1 MPSNDE
7 MLYAAFRAAFVMTL
21 DCLLRESLDREKSTA
36 IPCGFLDV
44 FPVLQGTAPQIQLE
58 CLFQTWDRLDRQT
71 TEFSSLDH
79 CVVHAGYE
87 ALAKMGQMSARPN
100 LKSAWKGPNPLAT
113 TNDHWVTSKARVRQL
128 AMDEKTSGL
137 VMRTQHKLNDHQPSK
152 AAFLA
157 AEQACP
163 NDDITDIVSR
173 WIASRDIILGSVGLL
188 TDEEQDLLRIFFE
201 EQSGLLR

>member
-7 MLYAAFRAAFVMTL
+7 MFYAAFRAAFVMTL
-21 DCLLRESLDREKSTA
+21 DCLLRESLDREKSTVN
-36 IPCGFLDV
+36 PGGFLDV

-71 TEFSSLDH
+71 TEFTPLDH

-100 LKSAWKGPNPLAT
+100 LTSAWKGPKPMAIA
-113 TNDHWVTSKARVRQL
+113 NDHWVTSKARARQL
-128 AMDEKTSGL
+128 ALDEKMDNLVVQIENKMNDQLASEAVFSGL
-137 VMRTQHKLNDHQPSK
+137 
-152 AAFLA
+152 
-157 AEQACP
+157 EQTSP
-163 NDDITDIVSR
+163 KVEISDIVGR
-173 WIASRDIILGSVGLL
+173 WTASREIVLGSVGLL

>member
-36 IPCGFLDV
+36 NPCGFLDV

-71 TEFSSLDH
+71 TEFSPLDH
-79 CVVHAGYE
+79 CVVYAGYD

-100 LKSAWKGPNPLAT
+100 LKSTWKGPNLLTT

-128 AMDEKTSGL
+128 ALDEKTASL
-137 VMRTQHKLNDHQPSK
+137 VVRIQDKMNDHLPYE
-152 AAFLA
+152 AAFSA
-157 AEQACP
+157 AEQADF
-163 NDDITDIVSR
+163 NDDITDIVGR

>member
-1 MPSNDE
+1 MHSNDE

-21 DCLLRESLDREKSTA
+21 DCLLRESLDREKSTGN
-36 IPCGFLDV
+36 PGGFLDV

-58 CLFQTWDRLDRQT
+58 CLFQTWDRLDQQT
-71 TEFSSLDH
+71 TNFWPLDH

-100 LKSAWKGPNPLAT
+100 LKSAWKGPSPLAT

-128 AMDEKTSGL
+128 ALDEKTSSL
-137 VMRTQHKLNDHQPSK
+137 VMRIQDKLNDQQPSE
-152 AAFLA
+152 AAFSGS
-157 AEQACP
+157 EQADSH
-163 NDDITDIVSR
+163 DDLTDLVGR
-173 WIASRDIILGSVGLL
+173 WTASQDIILGSVGLL
-188 TDEEQDLLRIFFE
+188 TPEEQDLLRIFFE

>member
-36 IPCGFLDV
+36 NPGGFLDV

-71 TEFSSLDH
+71 TEFSHLDH
-79 CVVHAGYE
+79 CVVHAGYD

-100 LKSAWKGPNPLAT
+100 LTSAWKGPNSQAT

-128 AMDEKTSGL
+128 ALDEKISRQI
-137 VMRTQHKLNDHQPSK
+137 MRMQDKMNDHQPYE
-152 AAFLA
+152 AAFSG
-157 AEQACP
+157 AEQADC
-163 NDDITDIVSR
+163 NDDITDIVGR

-188 TDEEQDLLRIFFE
+188 THEEQDLLRIFFE

>member
-21 DCLLRESLDREKSTA
+21 DCLLRESLDREKSTGN
-36 IPCGFLDV
+36 PGGFLDV

-58 CLFQTWDRLDRQT
+58 CLFQTWDRLDQHAV
-71 TEFSSLDH
+71 EFSPLDH

-100 LKSAWKGPNPLAT
+100 LTSAWKGPNPQAT

-128 AMDEKTSGL
+128 ALDEKISSL
-137 VMRTQHKLNDHQPSK
+137 IMRIQDKMNDQQPYE
-152 AAFLA
+152 AAFSE
-157 AEQACP
+157 AEQAYS
-163 NDDITDIVSR
+163 NYDITDIVGR

-188 TDEEQDLLRIFFE
+188 TPEEQDLLRIFFE

>member
-7 MLYAAFRAAFVMTL
+7 MLYAAFRAAFVTTL
-21 DCLLRESLDREKSTA
+21 DCLLRDSLDREKSTSN
-36 IPCGFLDV
+36 PGGFLDV

-58 CLFQTWDRLDRQT
+58 CLFRTWDRLDHQT
-71 TEFSSLDH
+71 TELMPLDH

-100 LKSAWKGPNPLAT
+100 LTSTWKGPHQLAT
-113 TNDHWVTSKARVRQL
+113 TNDHWVASKARARQL
-128 AMDEKTSGL
+128 AMEERISSL
-137 VMRTQHKLNDHQPSK
+137 VMRIQYKMNDQTPSE
-152 AAFLA
+152 AVFSE
-157 AEQACP
+157 AEQACSS
-163 NDDITDIVSR
+163 DHITDIVGR
-173 WIASRDIILGSVGLL
+173 WIASRDIVLGSVGLL

>member
-36 IPCGFLDV
+36 NPGGFLDA

-71 TEFSSLDH
+71 SELTPLDH

-100 LKSAWKGPNPLAT
+100 LTSAWKGPNLLTT
-113 TNDHWVTSKARVRQL
+113 TNDHWVASKARARQL
-128 AMDEKTSGL
+128 AMDEQISGL
-137 VMRTQHKLNDHQPSK
+137 VMRIQGKLNDRGPHEAVFS
-152 AAFLA
+152 A
-157 AEQACP
+157 AEQAYSS
-163 NDDITDIVSR
+163 DQITDIVGR
-173 WIASRDIILGSVGLL
+173 WIASRDIVLGSVGLL

>member
-1 MPSNDE
+1 MPHNDE
-7 MLYAAFRAAFVMTL
+7 MLYAAFRAAFVITL

-36 IPCGFLDV
+36 NPGGFLDV

-58 CLFQTWDRLDRQT
+58 CLFQAWDRLDRQI
-71 TEFSSLDH
+71 TEFTHLDH

-100 LKSAWKGPNPLAT
+100 LTSVWKGPKLLAT
-113 TNDHWVTSKARVRQL
+113 TNDHWVTSKARARQM
-128 AMDEKTSGL
+128 AMDETIDNL
-137 VMRTQHKLNDHQPSK
+137 VMRIQDKMNDHLPHE
-152 AAFLA
+152 AAFPGL
-157 AEQACP
+157 EQVSSH
-163 NDDITDIVSR
+163 DEITDIVGR
-173 WIASRDIILGSVGLL
+173 WIASRDIVLGSVGLL